1 MPTLLQERHQPI
13 TAPKLRD
20 RVPAQRATP
29 RASAR
34 HEPAAAVPNR
44 PVEAPRGR
52 WRLIL
57 GSIVA
62 TLREWR
68 RRRSTAASSP
78 GSTSGPCVTSASTP
92 ASSTTRCTSRSG
104 GHLAIGEIDRR
115 GLEPNGRHGGSRDRP
130 RTEDFRLWEPVGSEA
145 SDVLPRSFPSCWPR
159 RRRVR
164 LESVK
169 FRGAGK
175 AIAKPT
181 TA

>member
-1 MPTLLQERHQPI
+1 MPTLLQQRHQPI

-68 RRRSTAASSP
+68 RRSVDRSQLARLDERTLRDIGLDP
-78 GSTSGPCVTSASTP
+78 GVVDYEMYQSFWRPP
-92 ASSTTRCTSRSG
+92 
-104 GHLAIGEIDRR
+104 
-115 GLEPNGRHGGSRDRP
+115 RDWR
-130 RTEDFRLWEPVGSEA
+130 D
-145 SDVLPRSFPSCWPR
+145 
-159 RRRVR
+159 
-164 LESVK
+164 
-169 FRGAGK
+169 
-175 AIAKPT
+175 
-181 TA
+181 